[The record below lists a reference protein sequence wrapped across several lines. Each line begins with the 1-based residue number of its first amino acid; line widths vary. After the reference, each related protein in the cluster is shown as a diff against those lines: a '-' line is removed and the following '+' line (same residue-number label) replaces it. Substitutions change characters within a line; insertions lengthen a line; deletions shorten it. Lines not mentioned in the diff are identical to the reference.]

1 MAQSKEAITLGHVL
15 LGMQIEIKHGCSQT
29 GLRALAGML
38 SAVPGAGAWWCHPS
52 AQWLLPPHTHN
63 AESWLFAFSC
73 VKVKILFRFLSV
85 SEDRY

>member
-1 MAQSKEAITLGHVL
+1 MAQSKEAITLGHIL

-52 AQWLLPPHTHN
+52 AQWLLPPHTQCRKL
-63 AESWLFAFSC
+63 AFCLFVC
-73 VKVKILFRFLSV
+73 E
-85 SEDRY
+85 SEDPLQISVG